1 MGGNAMR
8 RFSGVVLLALLL
20 VLGCSTNM
28 ASFEIGDPESS
39 RRVLVAGE
47 QTEFKKQ
54 VVEGMIEKLGTKS
67 WYIRVIGLDQL
78 AEEDTALYG
87 AIALVAGYRAGRL
100 DQRVSDFLAPNPTD
114 PRIVVFYTRGTEDPM
129 PVRSKPDLRVEA
141 ISSASKKDR
150 EGLRAEQLAALI
162 EARFR

>member
-1 MGGNAMR
+1 M
-8 RFSGVVLLALLL
+8 
-20 VLGCSTNM
+20 
-28 ASFEIGDPESS
+28 
-39 RRVLVAGE
+39 
-47 QTEFKKQ
+47 
-54 VVEGMIEKLGTKS
+54 
-67 WYIRVIGLDQL
+67 
-78 AEEDTALYG
+78 
-87 AIALVAGYRAGRL
+87 
-100 DQRVSDFLAPNPTD
+100 SDFLAPNPTD